1 MNERSF
7 TGGRIMT
14 DNPAVDK
21 RDQILAAAEQLI
33 AESGFQ
39 GLSMQKLANE
49 AGVAVGTIYRYF
61 SDKEH
66 LLEEVRLNVAKRI
79 ASAVQAGVNGD
90 MPLKERYRTMWLN
103 IWNLAGSNLNA
114 ISNRVQY
121 DSLPCTTRNK
131 TWELERKMFAQVD
144 RLFNQGKE
152 EGVFK
157 PLDNEVLSGLSFEAS
172 VALARKHALGFY
184 QLDDDALEAAIEAS
198 WDAIIKH

>member
-1 MNERSF
+1 
-7 TGGRIMT
+7 MT

-49 AGVAVGTIYRYF
+49 AGVAAGTIYRYF

-79 ASAVQAGVNGD
+79 ASAVQAGVNDD
-90 MPLKERYRTMWLN
+90 MPLKERYRTMWIN

>member
-7 TGGRIMT
+7 TSSRIMT

-49 AGVAVGTIYRYF
+49 AGVAAGTIYRYF

-79 ASAVQAGVNGD
+79 ASAVQAGVNDD

>member
-1 MNERSF
+1 
-7 TGGRIMT
+7 MT

-49 AGVAVGTIYRYF
+49 AGVAAGTIYRYF

-79 ASAVQAGVNGD
+79 ASAVQAGVNDD

-131 TWELERKMFAQVD
+131 TWELERKMFAQVN

>member
-7 TGGRIMT
+7 TGSRIMT

-49 AGVAVGTIYRYF
+49 AGVATGTIYRYF

-79 ASAVQAGVNGD
+79 ASAVQAGVNDD

>member
-7 TGGRIMT
+7 TGSRIMT

-21 RDQILAAAEQLI
+21 RDQILTAAEQLI

-49 AGVAVGTIYRYF
+49 AGVAAGTIYRYF

-79 ASAVQAGVNGD
+79 ASAVQAGVNDD

-152 EGVFK
+152 EGVLK

>member
-1 MNERSF
+1 
-7 TGGRIMT
+7 MT

-49 AGVAVGTIYRYF
+49 AGVAAGTIYRYF

-79 ASAVQAGVNGD
+79 ASAVQAGVNDD

-152 EGVFK
+152 EGVLK

>member
-7 TGGRIMT
+7 IGSRIMT

-49 AGVAVGTIYRYF
+49 AGVAAGTIYRYF

-79 ASAVQAGVNGD
+79 ASAVQAGVNDD

>member
-1 MNERSF
+1 
-7 TGGRIMT
+7 MT

-49 AGVAVGTIYRYF
+49 AGVAAGTIYRYF

-79 ASAVQAGVNGD
+79 ASAVQAGVNDD

-184 QLDDDALEAAIEAS
+184 QLDDNALEAAIEAS

>member
-1 MNERSF
+1 
-7 TGGRIMT
+7 MT

-49 AGVAVGTIYRYF
+49 AGVAAGTIYRYF

-79 ASAVQAGVNGD
+79 ASAVQAGVNDD

-131 TWELERKMFAQVD
+131 SWELERKMFAQVD

>member
-1 MNERSF
+1 
-7 TGGRIMT
+7 MT

-49 AGVAVGTIYRYF
+49 AGVAAGTIYRYF

-79 ASAVQAGVNGD
+79 ASAVQAGVNDD

-184 QLDDDALEAAIEAS
+184 QLDDYALEAAIEAS

>member
-49 AGVAVGTIYRYF
+49 AGVAAGTIYRYF

-79 ASAVQAGVNGD
+79 ASAVQAGVNDD

-152 EGVFK
+152 KGVFK

>member
-7 TGGRIMT
+7 TGSRIMT
-14 DNPAVDK
+14 DNSAVDK

-49 AGVAVGTIYRYF
+49 AGVAAGTIYRYF

-79 ASAVQAGVNGD
+79 ASAVQAGVNDD

>member
-1 MNERSF
+1 
-7 TGGRIMT
+7 MT

-21 RDQILAAAEQLI
+21 RDQILTAAEQLI

-49 AGVAVGTIYRYF
+49 AGVAAGTIYRYF

-79 ASAVQAGVNGD
+79 ASAVQAGVNDD

>member
-1 MNERSF
+1 
-7 TGGRIMT
+7 MT

-39 GLSMQKLANE
+39 GLSMQKQANE
-49 AGVAVGTIYRYF
+49 AGVAAGTIYRYF

-79 ASAVQAGVNGD
+79 ASAVQAGVNDD

>member
-1 MNERSF
+1 
-7 TGGRIMT
+7 MT

-49 AGVAVGTIYRYF
+49 AGVAAGTIYRYF

-79 ASAVQAGVNGD
+79 ASAVQAGVNDD
-90 MPLKERYRTMWLN
+90 MPLEERYRTMWLN

>member
-1 MNERSF
+1 
-7 TGGRIMT
+7 MT

-49 AGVAVGTIYRYF
+49 AGVAAGTIYRYF

-79 ASAVQAGVNGD
+79 ASAVQAGVND
-90 MPLKERYRTMWLN
+90 EMPLKERYRTMWLN

>member
-1 MNERSF
+1 
-7 TGGRIMT
+7 MT

-49 AGVAVGTIYRYF
+49 AGVAAGTIYRYF

-79 ASAVQAGVNGD
+79 ASAVQAGVNDD

-121 DSLPCTTRNK
+121 DSLPCTTRSK
-131 TWELERKMFAQVD
+131 AWELERKMFAQVD

>member
-1 MNERSF
+1 
-7 TGGRIMT
+7 MT

-49 AGVAVGTIYRYF
+49 AGVAAGTIYCYF

-79 ASAVQAGVNGD
+79 ASAVQASVNDD

>member
-7 TGGRIMT
+7 TGSRIMT

-39 GLSMQKLANE
+39 GLSMQKQANE
-49 AGVAVGTIYRYF
+49 AGVAAGTIYRYF

-79 ASAVQAGVNGD
+79 ASAVQAGVNDD

>member
-1 MNERSF
+1 
-7 TGGRIMT
+7 MT

-49 AGVAVGTIYRYF
+49 AGVAAGTIYRYF

-79 ASAVQAGVNGD
+79 ASAVQAGVNDD
-90 MPLKERYRTMWLN
+90 MPLKKRYRTMWLN

-152 EGVFK
+152 EGFFK

>member
-1 MNERSF
+1 
-7 TGGRIMT
+7 MT

-49 AGVAVGTIYRYF
+49 AGVAAGTIYRYF

-79 ASAVQAGVNGD
+79 ASAVQAGVNDD

>member
-7 TGGRIMT
+7 TGGRIMK

-21 RDQILAAAEQLI
+21 REQILVAAEQLI

-49 AGVAVGTIYRYF
+49 AGVAAGTIYRYF

-66 LLEEVRLNVAKRI
+66 LLEELRLNVAKRV
-79 ASAVQAGVNGD
+79 ATAVQLGVSEE
-90 MPLKERYRTMWLN
+90 MPLKQRYRTMWLN
-103 IWNLAGSNLNA
+103 IWNLARSNLNA
-114 ISNRVQY
+114 LSNRVQY
-121 DSLPCTTRNK
+121 ESLPCSNSSKAR
-131 TWELERKMFAQVD
+131 ELERQMFAQVD
-144 RLFNQGKE
+144 LLFNQGKE

-184 QLDDDALEAAIEAS
+184 QLDKAALEAAIEAS

>member
-1 MNERSF
+1 
-7 TGGRIMT
+7 MT

-49 AGVAVGTIYRYF
+49 AGVAAGTIYRYF

-79 ASAVQAGVNGD
+79 ASAVQAGVNDD

-114 ISNRVQY
+114 ISNRVPY